1 MHYDVLNQSGWRGDI
16 ERFMARP
23 FLQRFLIILI
33 IVNAIILGLETDHE
47 VMAAVGQE
55 LLWVDHVILWI
66 FIAELFLL
74 ITARGWRFFTDAWS
88 IFDFIVIAIA
98 LIPATGSLSVLRALR
113 VLRILRLINK
123 IDSMRRVVSALLGSL
138 PGLGSVFGLIM
149 IIFYVSGV
157 IATNTFGSAFPERF
171 GSLTSSFYTLFQVM
185 TLEGWSEDIARPVME
200 VYPSAWIFFLVFI
213 FIATFIVVNLFVAVI
228 VDSINSAKGEA
239 EHEQGLTTAHVI
251 ENLNALRTELAE
263 LKEQLKNNSA
273 IK

>member
-1 MHYDVLNQSGWRGDI
+1 MHYDVLNQPGWRGDI

-23 FLQRFLIILI
+23 FMQRFLIILI
-33 IVNAIILGLETDHE
+33 IVNAIILGLETNHE
-47 VMAAVGQE
+47 IMAAVGHE

-66 FIAELFLL
+66 FIAELLLL
-74 ITARGWRFFTDAWS
+74 ITARGLRFFTDAWA

-123 IDSMRRVVSALLGSL
+123 IESMRRVVSALLGSL

-157 IATNTFGSAFPERF
+157 IATNTFGSTFPERF
-171 GSLTSSFYTLFQVM
+171 GSLSSSFYTLFQVM

-228 VDSINSAKGEA
+228 VDSINSAKDEV

-251 ENLNALRTELAE
+251 ENLNELRSELAE
-263 LKEQLKNNSA
+263 LKEQLKNNSER
-273 IK
+273 K

>member
-1 MHYDVLNQSGWRGDI
+1 MHYDVLSQPGWRGDI

-23 FLQRFLIILI
+23 LIQNFLIVLIIL
-33 IVNAIILGLETDHE
+33 NAIILVLETNHE
-47 VMAAVGQE
+47 IMAAVGHE

-66 FIAELFLL
+66 FIAELLLL
-74 ITARGWRFFTDAWS
+74 IIARGLRFFTDAWA
-88 IFDFIVIAIA
+88 IFDFMVIAIA

-123 IDSMRRVVSALLGSL
+123 IESMRRVVSALLSSL

-157 IATNTFGSAFPERF
+157 IATNTFGSEFPERF
-171 GSLTSSFYTLFQVM
+171 GSLSSSFYTLFQVM

-200 VYPSAWIFFLVFI
+200 VYPSAWIFFLIFI

-228 VDSINSAKGEA
+228 VDSINSAKDEV
-239 EHEQGLTTAHVI
+239 EHEQGLTARHVMDSI
-251 ENLNALRTELAE
+251 SSLRSELAE
-263 LKEQLKNNSA
+263 LKEQLKNDSER
-273 IK
+273 K